1 MEKTKVVRRRAPG
14 GGRKPQGVTRKVSL
28 TLTEAE
34 WATLE
39 ASAGTVAAYIKQQLA
54 AVPAAPVPEPA
65 HSRSHSV
72 LPADNPAAE
81 RAPRV
86 PVALDRRRVSEAIQM
101 AASAAK
107 RAGAPVPDEDVAAA
121 EQQLLELLYPKSAEH
136 AQLAVLHQYVC
147 PATGKRFGSAD
158 KLLRA
163 LAPQALQWP
172 ANERARKRVNQLAGQ
187 LSQARKE
194 TMTIGQIR

>member
-1 MEKTKVVRRRAPG
+1 MENIEVVRRRAPG
-14 GGRKPQGVTRKVSL
+14 GGRKPQGITKKVSL

-34 WATLE
+34 WAALE
-39 ASAGTVAAYIKQQLA
+39 ASAETVAAYIKQQLA
-54 AVPAAPVPEPA
+54 AVPAAPAPEPTQA
-65 HSRSHSV
+65 RSNSV

-101 AASAAK
+101 AASGAE

-121 EQQLLELLYPKSAEH
+121 EQQLLELLYPKGAEH

-163 LAPQALQWP
+163 LAPKALQWP
-172 ANERARKRVNQLAGQ
+172 ANERARKRLTD
-187 LSQARKE
+187 LSKSRQQAPRYFD
-194 TMTIGQIR
+194 QIR